1 MTFVVRQ
8 LTGKAQEHQ
17 MKLFTIFI
25 DLKKAYDSVPRK
37 ALWMAM
43 KKLGV
48 PDVLIDILRAFHEK
62 MEARVRIVEEMLER

>member
-8 LTGKAQEHQ
+8 LTEKAQEHR

-25 DLKKAYDSVPRK
+25 DLKKANGSVPRK
-37 ALWMAM
+37 ALWMAV

-48 PDVLIDILRAFHEK
+48 SDMLIDVRAFHEK
-62 MEARVRIVEEMLER
+62 MEESENW